1 MIRPIKI
8 VRGTMLHNPSG
19 SVRCLAAVLL
29 FAFTSMVFVGGKLH
43 AQQFPADGLGGLP
56 GLGGFDDGLGN
67 NGLNQDDPL
76 SLTASYELAKGTR
89 NGRVKV
95 SVELIP
101 DWHIYSVTQAKGG
114 PIPTVIS
121 ITGPEG
127 VKLQGSFVPDKPP
140 HISAEDSWPGLKVE
154 EHADAVH
161 WVAPFS
167 VADGVSLDG
176 LVIKVLLK
184 GQACVTGGACIPLK
198 DTLEAKFVGTYDEPQ
213 PVTEFRNQGSVVL
226 WRSEI
231 SPAIV
236 APGDTAEL
244 RLTAIPDAGY
254 HVYQSS
260 TTDSVN
266 STNFVLTN
274 FSGTTPL
281 PPQTSAPII
290 TKEAGAGLDT
300 VHYYGGE
307 VTWTI
312 PIQIPADA
320 SLGSIDIVG
329 LVGYQACN
337 DTSCRQP
344 KGVRFSGRVTVGK
357 ESTAGVVPV
366 ALAAAKYSEVLT
378 AVSESN
384 WLSAT
389 KAADKQAD
397 KGADINRAEPAG
409 KNTVANDKA
418 ALPVD
423 KPNQPTQGEAPQRPF
438 AVILGMALIGGLILN
453 LMPCVLP
460 VVGLKLMALVE
471 TAGED
476 HRKVLSH
483 NLWYSFGL
491 LSVFWALAAVAIAFR
506 IYFERSFSWGQQ
518 FTYIEFK
525 LSLIL
530 LVFVMALSFLGVWEI
545 PLPGFASGKASQ
557 QLQKKEGAAG
567 SFFKGMFTTLL
578 ATPCS
583 GPLLGVV
590 FGSTLTLPPVGIF
603 VVFTT
608 VGLGMAMPYILIGLM
623 PKLVFWLPK
632 PGAWMETLKQL
643 MAFVLLGTVAF
654 LFAGFS
660 EQHKVPVFVTLIA
673 AWFACWMIGR
683 VPLWDTLQRRAT
695 AWIGGIAIASAIGI
709 AAFQMQGTKQENFAW
724 EPYSAARLAEL
735 QAQGRTV
742 MLDFTASWCV
752 NCHVNYKFAL
762 NTALTAE
769 KIHELGAVAMIADWS
784 DQNDEIGEKLNELQS
799 NSIPVLAIYP
809 GRSPSTP
816 IILRDIV
823 SQGQV
828 LEALDQAG
836 ASVSD
841 SVASYI
847 PNK

>member
-1 MIRPIKI
+1 
-8 VRGTMLHNPSG
+8 MLLNPSA
-19 SVRCLAAVLL
+19 SVRCHAAVFFL
-29 FAFTSMVFVGGKLH
+29 AITSVVFVGGNLH
-43 AQQFPADGLGGLP
+43 AQQFPEDGFGSLP

-67 NGLNQDDPL
+67 GGLNEDNPIAL
-76 SLTASYELAKGTR
+76 SASYELASGSR
-89 NGRVKV
+89 NGRVKI
-95 SVELIP
+95 SAELIP

-114 PIPTVIS
+114 PTRTDITIS
-121 ITGPEG
+121 GPEG
-127 VKLQGSFVPDKPP
+127 VTLSGDFVPDQGP
-140 HISAEDSWPGLKVE
+140 HISTDDAFPGIKVE
-154 EHADAVH
+154 AHDGIVH

-167 VADGVSLDG
+167 IAEGVSLKG
-176 LVIKVLLK
+176 LTINVLVK
-184 GQACVTGGACIPLK
+184 GLTCRTGGACIPLK
-198 DTLEAKFVGTYDEPQ
+198 DKLEAKLVGTYDEPKPELAK
-213 PVTEFRNQGSVVL
+213 PVTEFRNKGSVVM

-231 SPAIV
+231 SPATV
-236 APGDTAEL
+236 APGETAEL

-254 HVYQSS
+254 HVYQAS
-260 TTDSVN
+260 TTDSSN
-266 STNFVLTN
+266 STNFVITQ
-274 FSGTTPL
+274 FSGTTPQ
-281 PPQTSAPII
+281 PPRTRAEII
-290 TKEAGAGLDT
+290 TKEGIGGLDT
-300 VHYYGGE
+300 VHYHGGE

-312 PIQIPADA
+312 PIVIPASA
-320 SLGSIDIVG
+320 PLGSIEIAG

-337 DTSCRQP
+337 ETSCRQP
-344 KGVRFSGRVTVGK
+344 KGVRFTGLLTVGK
-357 ESTAGVVPV
+357 ESVAGITPV
-366 ALAAAKYSEVLT
+366 SLVAAKYSEVLT
-378 AVSESN
+378 AVSESK
-384 WLSAT
+384 WLSAADAVEKEASVDPVEST
-389 KAADKQAD
+389 DTAA
-397 KGADINRAEPAG
+397 
-409 KNTVANDKA
+409 VANFQEP
-418 ALPVD
+418 LTIQ
-423 KPNQPTQGEAPQRPF
+423 KPAPQRPF
-438 AVILGMALIGGLILN
+438 AVILGMALIGGMILN

-483 NLWYSFGL
+483 NLWYSFGI
-491 LSVFWALAAVAIAFR
+491 LSVFWVLAAVAIGFR

-518 FTYIEFK
+518 FTYLEFK
-525 LSLIL
+525 LPLIL

-557 QLQKKEGAAG
+557 QLQKKEGATG

-590 FGSTLTLPPVGIF
+590 FGATLTLPPVGIF

-608 VGLGMAMPYILIGLM
+608 VGLGMAMPYILIGLV

-683 VPLWDTLQRRAT
+683 VPLWDTLRRRGT

-709 AAFQMQGTKQENFAW
+709 AAFQMQGTKQDNFAW

-769 KIHELGAVAMIADWS
+769 KIQELGAVAMIADWS
-784 DQNDEIGEKLNELQS
+784 DENDEIGEKLNELQS

-809 GRSPSTP
+809 GKSPGSP

-836 ASVSD
+836 ASVTD

-847 PNK
+847 PGH